1 MCRTRTPLCWNSRA
15 TVQLSTH
22 YRWWLLVPVRPTIHW
37 SPLSLVLHL
46 QYANTVTGS
55 SHQPNF
61 IRLCTDKKVN
71 IKNIITFV
79 IKLQSKLKCI
89 VCLLP
94 KQVSPTVL
102 SGEHVFLVESEVEV
116 FLVAAEFIEFIRKLI
131 SWWIT
136 SDNLPGVHAHRPTVF
151 NIHESSI
158 LDGYEIY
165 F

>member
-1 MCRTRTPLCWNSRA
+1 M
-15 TVQLSTH
+15 
-22 YRWWLLVPVRPTIHW
+22 
-37 SPLSLVLHL
+37 
-46 QYANTVTGS
+46 
-55 SHQPNF
+55 
-61 IRLCTDKKVN
+61 N

-131 SWWIT
+131 S
-136 SDNLPGVHAHRPTVF
+136 
-151 NIHESSI
+151 
-158 LDGYEIY
+158 
-165 F
+165 